1 MILYKYEK
9 LIAKQRELIKL
20 LDTEPDDYNREIDGK
35 ESKLRKEI
43 AELEKEIENS
53 INKVIHKGTIPLSK
67 EWENE
72 IILSDWKHLPADKY
86 KDDSEWHVPNKD
98 DLISLAYYPKEF
110 VEWRINQPNDWYYPK
125 SHNLDETYKFWNEN
139 IRQ

>member
-1 MILYKYEK
+1 MIPHEK
-9 LIAKQRELIKL
+9 LIAKQKEYIKYL
-20 LDTEPDDYNREIDGK
+20 KGISGIRSLSSDKY
-35 ESKLRKEI
+35 ESEM
-43 AELEKEIENS
+43 AELEKEIEIS
-53 INKVIHKGTIPLSK
+53 ISKVIHKGTIPLSK

-72 IILSDWKHLPADKY
+72 IIFSDWKHLPADKY

-98 DLISLAYYPKEF
+98 DLISLGYYPKEF
-110 VEWRINQPNDWYYPK
+110 VVWRINQPNDWYHPK